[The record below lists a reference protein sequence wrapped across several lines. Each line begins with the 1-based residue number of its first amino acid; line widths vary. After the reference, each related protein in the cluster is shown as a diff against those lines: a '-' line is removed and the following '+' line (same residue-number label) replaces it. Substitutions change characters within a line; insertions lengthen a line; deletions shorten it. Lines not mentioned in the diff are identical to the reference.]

1 MLLSNGFNQNSN
13 KMKPIQLILF
23 TVVFASLFLSC
34 SKTIY
39 ENVWQGKSVKV
50 DGNTEQWQL
59 PLRYFNESGK
69 LHYTV
74 TNDAE
79 NLYVCV
85 IADDMQKQMRF
96 FRAGFEVWI
105 DTLGKSKKH
114 TGILFPVPSKQ
125 PKGVFPKDSVSLK
138 ELIQVRKPDNLPL
151 KSRFGSSLKEM
162 KLVGFKAPINGLTP
176 LNNNSGI
183 SAGIDWDKLGV
194 MTYEAVIPFKT
205 FYKAT
210 LSPADNAKVFSVTFV
225 IPAIAGMSS
234 PGGSSVT
241 PGSEMGAGGGRGAGG
256 NGRSG
261 GGRTSGGF
269 SKYGGFSSDASGSNG
284 SSESTFITVK
294 FKPAVT
300 PK

>member
-1 MLLSNGFNQNSN
+1 M
-13 KMKPIQLILF
+13 
-23 TVVFASLFLSC
+23 
-34 SKTIY
+34 
-39 ENVWQGKSVKV
+39 
-50 DGNTEQWQL
+50 
-59 PLRYFNESGK
+59 
-69 LHYTV
+69 
-74 TNDAE
+74 
-79 NLYVCV
+79 CV

-114 TGILFPVPSKQ
+114 TGILFPVPAKQ
-125 PKGVFPKDSVSLK
+125 PKGAFTKDSVSLK
-138 ELIQVRKPDNLPL
+138 QLIQMRKPDNQSL

-205 FYKAT
+205 FYKAI
-210 LSPADNAKVFSVTFV
+210 LSPADNAKVFSVTLV

-234 PGGSSVT
+234 SGGSSVT
-241 PGSEMGAGGGRGAGG
+241 PGSEMGAGGSRGGAGG
-256 NGRSG
+256 GGGGRSG
-261 GGRTSGGF
+261 GGRSGGGF
-269 SKYGGFSSDASGSNG
+269 SKYGGFSNDSSGSNG

-294 FKPAVT
+294 FKPAVA